1 MKMLKENFNIKKA
14 TITELLNYYKPE
26 TINNYCKKCEKYNKV
41 WSCPTFSFD
50 TMNYINNYEFAYII
64 AYRININAQSNI
76 ENDFNS
82 IKRLI
87 PEVTEYNDDFDKIF
101 KTLYYSAR
109 FHLDKLLLSLEKEFQ
124 SSLAI
129 FSGRCLFCKVCQKE
143 YGLKCLNE
151 TNLKYSLEALGFD
164 VADILKSLLNIEIQ
178 WSKESSS
185 QYVTCVS
192 ALFSKEEI
200 DISNLNKSISNIIE

>member
-1 MKMLKENFNIKKA
+1 MNMLKENFNIKKV

-26 TINNYCKKCEKYNKV
+26 TINNYCKKCEKFNKV
-41 WSCPTFSFD
+41 WSCPTFNFD
-50 TMNYINNYEFAYII
+50 TIDYINKYKFAYII
-64 AYRININAQSNI
+64 AYRINITAQNNI
-76 ENDFNS
+76 EDDFNF
-82 IKRLI
+82 IKEFI
-87 PEVTEYNDDFDKIF
+87 PEVTEYKDDFDKIF

-109 FHLDKLLLSLEKEFQ
+109 LHLDKLLLNLEKDFK

-151 TNLKYSLEALGFD
+151 NNLKYSLEALGFD
-164 VADILKSLLNIEIQ
+164 VSDILKSLLNIEIQ

-200 DISNLNKSISNIIE
+200 NISELNKSISKIIE